1 MHSYVV
7 AQGDTLW
14 LIAKR
19 FGVSLEDM
27 IKGNPGI
34 KDPNKIAPGDRVAI
48 PLPEDEGFMT
58 YAVQN
63 GDTMWSIARK
73 FDLPRDIL
81 VRANEAVENGD
92 FLSPGCKLRIPAE
105 KPDSAGLRYTVQP
118 GDSYWSIAGRFGLSL
133 STLLRANPEISDEE
147 DLRPGQVLQLPR
159 PTTRKDSCDK
169 QLTNHSAVYYV
180 KNGDVLLDIAQRYAM
195 KPDQLAAVNPQIR
208 DMERLNGGMQLYLPG
223 FHYVKAGESLY
234 DLAEGYGVSLES
246 LLRANSWL
254 IAADAVGEGDKLAI
268 PRRENGEMALYTV
281 NQGDTLYK
289 IAQRYNI
296 AVEAILRV
304 NPDVSASDL
313 IYPCQTI
320 IIPGPHFAR
329 KGQTTAE
336 IARLYGVD
344 AEALLRLNPGLGD
357 APALWQSV
365 RIPDAEKGSCRQKE
379 EPEAEMGREVRKAD
393 TAMGVDYVVQS
404 GDTMYGI
411 ASMYHVAPAALIAAN
426 PEVTD
431 ADRITP
437 GMMLHVPTG
446 YVECVCHMVKRG
458 ETVWR
463 IAAMYRLR
471 VDTLLAAN
479 PQLKTGDDLCPGGIL
494 MIPIRC
500 GDEEKRQMDTPKADN
515 DIPRDYPEIYIVQT
529 GDTLGSIAARFGITG
544 RELRIANEAI
554 GEDEEVFPG
563 QELIVLP
570 GEGEFPRGSGRKYG
584 CIECPWFRR
593 GLR

>member
-34 KDPNKIAPGDRVAI
+34 KDPNKIAPGDRVAV

-58 YAVQN
+58 YAVQS

-73 FDLPRDIL
+73 FDLPQDIL

-92 FLSPGCKLRIPAE
+92 LLSPGCKLRIPAE
-105 KPDSAGLRYTVQP
+105 KTDSSGLRYTVQP

-159 PTTRKDSCDK
+159 PATRRDSCEK

-195 KPDQLAAVNPQIR
+195 KSDQLAAVNSQIR

-246 LLRANSWL
+246 LLRANPRL
-254 IAADAVGEGDKLAI
+254 VAVDAVGEGDKLAI

-344 AEALLRLNPGLGD
+344 VDALLRLNPGLGD

-365 RIPDAEKGSCRQKE
+365 LIPDAEKGSCRQKE
-379 EPEAEMGREVRKAD
+379 EPKVEAGKEIRKAD

-437 GMMLHVPTG
+437 GMVLHVPTG

-458 ETVWR
+458 ETIWR
-463 IAAMYRLR
+463 IAAMHGLDA
-471 VDTLLAAN
+471 DTLLAAN
-479 PQLKTGDDLCPGGIL
+479 PQIKDADDLRPGQIL
-494 MIPIRC
+494 MIPIRS
-500 GDEEKRQMDTPKADN
+500 GNGETRRWDAPEADVSSSLH
-515 DIPRDYPEIYIVQT
+515 YPELYIVQT
-529 GDTLGSIAARFGITG
+529 GDTLGSIAARFGTTPG
-544 RELRIANEAI
+544 ELRIANESI
-554 GEDEEVFPG
+554 GEEEQVFPG

-570 GEGEFPRGSGRKYG
+570 EEREHRSGGCRYG
-584 CIECPWFRR
+584 CIECPWLQKGMR
-593 GLR
+593 